1 MKNYDYLPYYIAFTA
16 SLSFIFY
23 ICFSSII
30 FAKFT
35 KDMKKRNEYYW
46 IRSKILTIKNIVYEN
61 RYNSFPLL
69 NIISKEENITLDMN
83 YEYLL
88 NHSTKDKCEKGFK
101 KCGIL
106 DTYGNIMCISSE
118 FPCPINEIIIDDE
131 IKKNEYIDKG
141 FNSTKLDILPKDK
154 ILYYTN
160 NSIDKEI
167 VVKISFDTPKYFTLD
182 NLIIDEFIKEDEDGD
197 IIFNYVIKKINS
209 TDNIDEYYKKIYNN
223 LYIKNYIGFQNF
235 KQMNDFM
242 NINYYKLYKR
252 EFPNLGCFLSLIL
265 LMISYVTLSLVVL
278 IYFIITIVR
287 NRRNNDYYESDFLP
301 VSIICG
307 GMLIFSLGYY
317 IYCIYAYFSIY
328 NKDEF
333 LYVKKIKSDKFI
345 QQFINEFTER
355 FGNKTLILCA
365 IFFLHFYNV
374 FSLITVFGVC
384 LSSSNKE

>member
-46 IRSKILTIKNIVYEN
+46 IRSKILTIKKIVYEN

-69 NIISKEENITLDMN
+69 NIISKEESITLDMN

-88 NHSTKDKCEKGFK
+88 NHSTKDKCENGFK

-141 FNSTKLDILPKDK
+141 FNSTKLDILPNDK

-182 NLIIDEFIKEDEDGD
+182 NLIIDEFIEEDEDGD
-197 IIFNYVIKKINS
+197 IILNTPDYVIKKINS

-242 NINYYKLYKR
+242 NINYYKLYKM
-252 EFPNLGCFLSLIL
+252 EFPNLGCFISLIFVFIFFFIAFCIFFAYL
-265 LMISYVTLSLVVL
+265 LKRVSHLTL
-278 IYFIITIVR
+278 IIT
-287 NRRNNDYYESDFLP
+287 
-301 VSIICG
+301 G
-307 GMLIFSLGYY
+307 GCMLIFSLGSY

-333 LYVKKIKSDKFI
+333 SLVKTIKSDKFI
-345 QQFINEFTER
+345 QQFINEFTEK
-355 FGNKTLILCA
+355 FENKTFILCA
-365 IFFLHFYNV
+365 IFFLHFSNV
-374 FSLITVFGVC
+374 FYLITIFGFC
-384 LSSSNKE
+384 LSSSNKKRL